1 MTSAFQ
7 VKQTTTCELVQMHDT
22 ITQQLNFNQGE
33 ATFDVAIDLEMFQL
47 LSSMQM
53 QPASATRDVFFYMFT

>member
-1 MTSAFQ
+1 MFFQ

-33 ATFDVAIDLEMFQL
+33 AMFDVAIDLEML
-47 LSSMQM
+47 
-53 QPASATRDVFFYMFT
+53 

>member
-33 ATFDVAIDLEMFQL
+33 ATFDVAIDLEMF
-47 LSSMQM
+47 
-53 QPASATRDVFFYMFT
+53 